1 MDFPYLTPTRK
12 FEQMLDTFLGY
23 NQNGRINEGEWAD
36 MQNISPRAFPCF
48 APREQRG
55 AVKQLTAPSAMT
67 ARDAL
72 CWVDGA
78 TLYINDL
85 AVSGLTLSV
94 SAGMTPKTLV
104 SMGAYVIILPD
115 KKYVNTAD
123 LTDYGS
129 IESSYTFT
137 GDVGYAPAR
146 ADGTNLDLAGVLA
159 TVEPP
164 TAPENGDYWI
174 YIGGETHVLRQY
186 SSMSEEWV
194 DIPSVYTSITLPG
207 IGTYFSQYDGVS
219 IEGCEFA
226 GTDEGMIAQVSALNG
241 SKVIQAI
248 TENAIIVTGLLNQ
261 LYTQE
266 AATVT
271 IKRSMPDMDFV
282 IESENR
288 LWGCK
293 YGLVDGKTVNEIY
306 ACAQGDFKNW
316 NKFMGTAMDSY
327 AASVGTDGK
336 FTGAITYLGYPTFFK
351 EMNMHRVYGSMPSQ
365 YRIDTNACRGVQD
378 GSHKSLA
385 IVNEVLYYKGRT
397 DVLCYDGSLPFSV
410 SDALGGLTYRD
421 AVGGAYK
428 DRYYISM
435 KQGNEWCLFFFDT
448 RKKLWFKEDNTH
460 ALCFAQTDDE
470 LYYIDADT
478 LKVMACFG
486 KAGTKEAAVSFYAQS
501 GIIGYSTKDKK
512 YISRMNIRAKLEAG
526 SELKVYLRHDSAVDW
541 VLAGTVKGGT
551 KVFTTLLPIRPRRCD
566 HFEMKLEGTGDL
578 KVFSIASIREQGAD
592 A

>member
-1 MDFPYLTPTRK
+1 MDYPYLTPTRK

-48 APREQRG
+48 SPREQRG
-55 AVKQLTAPSAMT
+55 TVKTLTAPSALA

-72 CWVDGA
+72 VWVDGA

-85 AVSGLTLSV
+85 AVSGLVLST

-104 SMGAYVIILPD
+104 SMGAYIIILPD
-115 KKYVNTAD
+115 KKYVNTAS

-129 IESSYTFT
+129 IESSYSFT
-137 GDVGYAPAR
+137 GNVAYAPAR
-146 ADGTNLDLAGVLA
+146 SDGTNLDLTGVPA

-164 TAPENGDYWI
+164 TNPTNGKYWI

-194 DIPSVYTSITLPG
+194 DIPSVYTSIALPG
-207 IGTYFSQYDGVS
+207 IGTHFNQYDGVT
-219 IEGCEFA
+219 IAGCDFA
-226 GTDEGMIAQVSALNG
+226 GTDEGMKAQLSALNG

-248 TENAIIVTGLLNQ
+248 TDDAIIVTGLLNQ
-261 LYTQE
+261 IYTQTG
-266 AATVT
+266 ATVT
-271 IKRSMPDMDFV
+271 VKRKMPDVDFV

-293 YGLVDGKTVNEIY
+293 YGLVNGKTINEIY

-351 EMNMHRVYGSMPSQ
+351 EMNMHRVYGSMPSN

-378 GSHKSLA
+378 GSGKSLG

-428 DRYYISM
+428 DRYYLSM
-435 KQGNEWCLFFFDT
+435 KQGNEWFLFFFDT
-448 RKKLWFKEDNTH
+448 AKKLWFKEDKTH

-478 LKVMACFG
+478 KKVMACFG
-486 KAGTKEAAVSFYAQS
+486 KAGTKEAPVIFFAQS

-512 YISRMNIRAKLEAG
+512 YISRLNIRAKLEAG
-526 SELKVYLRHDSAVDW
+526 SELKVYLRHDSAADW

-551 KVFTTLLPIRPRRCD
+551 KVYTTLLPIRPRRCD
-566 HFEMKLEGTGDL
+566 HFELMLVGAGDL

>member
-23 NQNGRINEGEWAD
+23 NQNGRIKEGEWAD

-55 AVKQLTAPSAMT
+55 VVKQLTAPSAMT

-72 CWVDGA
+72 VWVDGA

-85 AVSGLTLSV
+85 AVSGLVLST
-94 SAGMTPKTLV
+94 AEGMTPKTLV
-104 SMGAYVIILPD
+104 SMGAYIIILPD

-129 IESSYTFT
+129 IESTYTFT
-137 GDVGYAPAR
+137 GDVDYAPAR
-146 ADGTNLDLAGVLA
+146 ADGTNLDLTGVLA

-186 SSMSEEWV
+186 SSLSEEWV
-194 DIPSVYTSITLPG
+194 DVPSVYTSITLPG

-219 IEGCEFA
+219 IEGCEFS
-226 GTDEGMIAQVSALNG
+226 GTDEGMTAQIAALNG

-248 TENAIIVTGLLNQ
+248 SDNAIIVTGLLNQ
-261 LYTQE
+261 VYTQE
-266 AATVT
+266 EATVT
-271 IKRSMPDMDFV
+271 IKRSMPNMDFV

-293 YGLVDGKTVNEIY
+293 YGLVNGKTVNEIY

-351 EMNMHRVYGSMPSQ
+351 EMNMHRVYGSMPSN

-378 GSHKSLA
+378 GSGKSLA
-385 IVNEVLYYKGRT
+385 IVNELLFYKGRT
-397 DVLCYDGSLPFSV
+397 DILCYDGSLPFAA
-410 SDALGGLTYRD
+410 SDALGNITYTD

-435 KQGNEWCLFFFDT
+435 KAGSTWHLFFFDT
-448 RKKLWFKEDNTH
+448 ARKLWFREDNTQ
-460 ALCFAQTDDE
+460 AMAFAQNDDD
-470 LYYIDADT
+470 LYYIDAST
-478 LKVMACFG
+478 KKVMSVFG
-486 KAGTKEAAVSFYAQS
+486 KTGTKEAAVSFYAQS

-512 YISRMNIRAKLEAG
+512 YISRLNIRAKLEAG

-551 KVFTTLLPIRPRRCD
+551 KVYTTLLPIRPKRCD

>member
-55 AVKQLTAPSAMT
+55 AVKQLTAPSAMI

-72 CWVDGA
+72 VWVDGA
-78 TLYINDL
+78 TLYINDYP
-85 AVSGLTLSV
+85 VSGLTLSV

-104 SMGAYVIILPD
+104 SMGAYVVILPD
-115 KKYVNTAD
+115 KKYVNTAN

-129 IESSYTFT
+129 IESTYTYT
-137 GDVGYAPAR
+137 GDVDYAPAR
-146 ADGTNLDLAGVLA
+146 ADGTNLDLTGVPA

-164 TAPENGDYWI
+164 ADPANGDYWI
-174 YIGGETHVLRQY
+174 YIGGETHVQRQY

-207 IGTYFSQYDGVS
+207 VGTYFSQYDGVS
-219 IEGCEFA
+219 IEGCAFV
-226 GTDEGMIAQVSALNG
+226 GTDEGMTAQLSALNG
-241 SKVIQAI
+241 SKIIMGI
-248 TENAIIVTGLLNQ
+248 TDNAIIVTGLLNQ
-261 LYTQE
+261 VYTQE
-266 AATVT
+266 DATVT

-293 YGLVDGKTVNEIY
+293 YGLVNGKTVNEIY

-378 GSHKSLA
+378 GSGKSLA

-428 DRYYISM
+428 DRYYLSM
-435 KQGNEWCLFFFDT
+435 KQGNEWFLFFFDT
-448 RKKLWFKEDNTH
+448 AKKLWFKEDKTH

-470 LYYIDADT
+470 LYYIDADAK
-478 LKVMACFG
+478 KVMACFG
-486 KAGTKEAAVSFYAQS
+486 KAGTKESPVSFYAQS

-512 YISRMNIRAKLEAG
+512 YISRLNIRAKLESG
-526 SELKVYLRHDSAVDW
+526 SELRVYLRHDSAVDW
-541 VLAGTVKGGT
+541 VLAGAAKSVT
-551 KVFTTLLPIRPRRCD
+551 KVYTTLLPIRPKRCD

>member
-55 AVKQLTAPSAMT
+55 AVKQLTAPSAMI

-72 CWVDGA
+72 VWVDGA
-78 TLYINDL
+78 TLYINEL
-85 AVSGLTLSV
+85 AVSGLVLST
-94 SAGMTPKTLV
+94 AEGMTPKTLV
-104 SMGAYVIILPD
+104 SMGAYIIILPD

-129 IESSYTFT
+129 IESTYTFT
-137 GDVGYAPAR
+137 GDVDYAPAR
-146 ADGTNLDLAGVLA
+146 ADGSNLDLTGVLT

-164 TAPENGDYWI
+164 TDPENGDYWI

-219 IEGCEFA
+219 IEGCEFG
-226 GTDEGMIAQVSALNG
+226 GTDEGMIAQLSALNG

-248 TENAIIVTGLLNQ
+248 TDDAIIVTGLINQ
-261 LYTQE
+261 VYTQE
-266 AATVT
+266 EATVT

-293 YGLVDGKTVNEIY
+293 YGLVNGKTVNEIY
-306 ACAQGDFKNW
+306 ASAQGDFKNW

-351 EMNMHRVYGSMPSQ
+351 EMNMHRVYGSMPSN

-378 GSHKSLA
+378 GSGKSLA

-428 DRYYISM
+428 DRYYVSM

-448 RKKLWFKEDNTH
+448 RRKLWFKEDKTH

-478 LKVMACFG
+478 KKVMACFG
-486 KAGTKEAAVSFYAQS
+486 KAGTKEAPVSFYAQS

-512 YISRMNIRAKLEAG
+512 YISRLNIRAKLEAG

-541 VLAGTVKGGT
+541 VLAGTVTGGT
-551 KVFTTLLPIRPRRCD
+551 KVYTTLLPIRPKRCD